1 MEVNVSYWPGSG
13 GRYFSFVRD
22 ITQRNAVQSA
32 LRRWADSFEN
42 CAHGIALGD
51 PATGRVLAS
60 NPAYARLQGRSTE
73 EVAGAE
79 ILALYEPSDRALVMA
94 KMAEADR
101 FGQVR
106 YEARMIRKDGSL
118 FPIQMDLVSVRDE
131 GGQLLY
137 RVGTVQDISERK
149 RAEQELLDSELR
161 VRSLGDNLP
170 DSVVYQYTRDPDGSP
185 RFVYMSAGV
194 EHITGVK
201 AEDALRDA
209 SLLFQLVSA
218 ESLPQLMEAEAA
230 SARELS
236 VFDIELPI
244 RRTDGEPHWVR
255 LHSRPR
261 RLPVGEILWDGVLID
276 ITELKKVEEEVKSLN
291 ASLERRVA
299 ERTAEVDSM
308 LANATVGLAFA
319 DRELRC
325 IRINQYFADIDGL
338 PIEEHLGRTIH
349 DLVPQIAESIE
360 SDLQEV
366 FATGRPISGR
376 EIALERPARPSEDRY
391 LVLGH
396 YPVFSADGSVL
407 SVGTSVT
414 DITDRKRSEEA
425 LAGLN
430 RALKAEIAER
440 ARVETQMRR
449 LATVVEATP
458 DFVGIADAAKQILYL
473 NRAFCEALGRW
484 PDREP
489 LSITDCQPESSL
501 QAVLGEGLPTAERGN
516 VWRGETEFRFQD
528 GRLIP
533 VSQLILAHWDA
544 EGSLEFYA
552 TIMRDISERKEL
564 EETLRR
570 HSQQLSEANHE
581 LARASRLKDEF
592 LASMSHELRTPLNGI
607 LGISESLQEQV
618 YGPLKPSQHRAILDL
633 EDCGRHLLALI
644 NDILDVAKIEAG
656 KIEIELGSL
665 DVEQVCQAS
674 HRLIKEAAL
683 RKQISVAVVIDRSLR
698 QLVADQR
705 RLKQILVNLLSNA
718 VKFTPEGG
726 QIGLD
731 VVGDRVKR
739 EVRFTVWDT
748 GIGISPADQTRLFQ
762 PFLQL
767 DSGLSRHYEGTGLG
781 LVLVK
786 RLTEMHGGA
795 LHIES
800 EVGKGSRFTVVLP
813 WIENDGRSDEAED
826 SSQPVAVSVSC
837 SAPHEPGATPL
848 ILIVD
853 DNTFSMR
860 GLKDYLV
867 FKGYCVELAADG
879 ETAIERAEGLH
890 PDLILMDIQM
900 PGMDGLE
907 AIRRIRLVP
916 GLSAIPIVALTALAM
931 PGDRDRTL
939 EAGAT
944 EYVSKPASLDQLH
957 RLIRSLLRTPDEVKS
972 K

>member
-1 MEVNVSYWPGSG
+1 M
-13 GRYFSFVRD
+13 
-22 ITQRNAVQSA
+22 
-32 LRRWADSFEN
+32 
-42 CAHGIALGD
+42 
-51 PATGRVLAS
+51 
-60 NPAYARLQGRSTE
+60 
-73 EVAGAE
+73 
-79 ILALYEPSDRALVMA
+79 
-94 KMAEADR
+94 
-101 FGQVR
+101 
-106 YEARMIRKDGSL
+106 
-118 FPIQMDLVSVRDE
+118 
-131 GGQLLY
+131 
-137 RVGTVQDISERK
+137 
-149 RAEQELLDSELR
+149 
-161 VRSLGDNLP
+161 
-170 DSVVYQYTRDPDGSP
+170 
-185 RFVYMSAGV
+185 
-194 EHITGVK
+194 
-201 AEDALRDA
+201 
-209 SLLFQLVSA
+209 
-218 ESLPQLMEAEAA
+218 
-230 SARELS
+230 
-236 VFDIELPI
+236 
-244 RRTDGEPHWVR
+244 
-255 LHSRPR
+255 
-261 RLPVGEILWDGVLID
+261 
-276 ITELKKVEEEVKSLN
+276 
-291 ASLERRVA
+291 
-299 ERTAEVDSM
+299 
-308 LANATVGLAFA
+308 
-319 DRELRC
+319 
-325 IRINQYFADIDGL
+325 
-338 PIEEHLGRTIH
+338 
-349 DLVPQIAESIE
+349 
-360 SDLQEV
+360 
-366 FATGRPISGR
+366 
-376 EIALERPARPSEDRY
+376 
-391 LVLGH
+391 
-396 YPVFSADGSVL
+396 
-407 SVGTSVT
+407 
-414 DITDRKRSEEA
+414 
-425 LAGLN
+425 
-430 RALKAEIAER
+430 
-440 ARVETQMRR
+440 
-449 LATVVEATP
+449 
-458 DFVGIADAAKQILYL
+458 
-473 NRAFCEALGRW
+473 
-484 PDREP
+484 
-489 LSITDCQPESSL
+489 
-501 QAVLGEGLPTAERGN
+501 
-516 VWRGETEFRFQD
+516 
-528 GRLIP
+528 
-533 VSQLILAHWDA
+533 ILAHRDA

-552 TIMRDISERKEL
+552 TIMRDISERKQL

-592 LASMSHELRTPLNGI
+592 LANMSHELRTPLNGI
-607 LGISESLQEQV
+607 LGISESLHEEV
-618 YGPLKPSQHRAILDL
+618 YGPLTPRQHRAILDV
-633 EDCGRHLLALI
+633 EDCGRHLLDLI

-656 KIEIELGSL
+656 KVELELGSL

-683 RKQISVAVVIDRSLR
+683 KKQISVAVVIDRSLR

-718 VKFTPEGG
+718 VKFTPQGG
-726 QIGLD
+726 KIGLD

-813 WIENDGRSDEAED
+813 WIENDSRSDEAED

-853 DNTFSMR
+853 DNTFSVR

-890 PDLILMDIQM
+890 PDLIFMDIQM

-957 RLIRSLLRTPDEVKS
+957 RLIRSQPSRPYATVKLS
-972 K
+972 IAP

>member
-1 MEVNVSYWPGSG
+1 M
-13 GRYFSFVRD
+13 
-22 ITQRNAVQSA
+22 
-32 LRRWADSFEN
+32 
-42 CAHGIALGD
+42 
-51 PATGRVLAS
+51 
-60 NPAYARLQGRSTE
+60 
-73 EVAGAE
+73 
-79 ILALYEPSDRALVMA
+79 
-94 KMAEADR
+94 
-101 FGQVR
+101 
-106 YEARMIRKDGSL
+106 
-118 FPIQMDLVSVRDE
+118 
-131 GGQLLY
+131 
-137 RVGTVQDISERK
+137 
-149 RAEQELLDSELR
+149 
-161 VRSLGDNLP
+161 
-170 DSVVYQYTRDPDGSP
+170 
-185 RFVYMSAGV
+185 
-194 EHITGVK
+194 
-201 AEDALRDA
+201 
-209 SLLFQLVSA
+209 
-218 ESLPQLMEAEAA
+218 
-230 SARELS
+230 
-236 VFDIELPI
+236 
-244 RRTDGEPHWVR
+244 
-255 LHSRPR
+255 
-261 RLPVGEILWDGVLID
+261 
-276 ITELKKVEEEVKSLN
+276 
-291 ASLERRVA
+291 
-299 ERTAEVDSM
+299 
-308 LANATVGLAFA
+308 
-319 DRELRC
+319 
-325 IRINQYFADIDGL
+325 
-338 PIEEHLGRTIH
+338 
-349 DLVPQIAESIE
+349 
-360 SDLQEV
+360 
-366 FATGRPISGR
+366 
-376 EIALERPARPSEDRY
+376 
-391 LVLGH
+391 
-396 YPVFSADGSVL
+396 
-407 SVGTSVT
+407 
-414 DITDRKRSEEA
+414 
-425 LAGLN
+425 
-430 RALKAEIAER
+430 
-440 ARVETQMRR
+440 
-449 LATVVEATP
+449 
-458 DFVGIADAAKQILYL
+458 
-473 NRAFCEALGRW
+473 
-484 PDREP
+484 
-489 LSITDCQPESSL
+489 
-501 QAVLGEGLPTAERGN
+501 
-516 VWRGETEFRFQD
+516 
-528 GRLIP
+528 
-533 VSQLILAHWDA
+533 ILAHRDA

-592 LASMSHELRTPLNGI
+592 LANMSHELRTPLNGI
-607 LGISESLQEQV
+607 LGISESLHEEV
-618 YGPLKPSQHRAILDL
+618 YGPLNPRQHRAILDV
-633 EDCGRHLLALI
+633 EDCGRHLLDLI

-656 KIEIELGSL
+656 KVELELGSL

-683 RKQISVAVVIDRSLR
+683 KKQISVAVVIDRSLR

-718 VKFTPEGG
+718 VKFTPQGG
-726 QIGLD
+726 KIGLD

-813 WIENDGRSDEAED
+813 WIENDSRSDEAED

-853 DNTFSMR
+853 DNTFSVR

-890 PDLILMDIQM
+890 PDLIFMDIQM